1 MERNSSA
8 MQPTAGQEPPA
19 GELVRQLS
27 EQVSVLVR
35 DELKLA
41 RPEMI
46 GKGSQA
52 GRGVGM
58 LVSVLGGVIA
68 GAIFKRVWKV
78 PAGEDDVPKATDAQ
92 RWVSPGGLVGTII
105 FLVASLGFSFYVAR
119 FGSYGKTYGAFAGVV
134 VLIFWLYLTGLAIL
148 LGAEINA
155 ESERQAAAMAG
166 HPGAQAS
173 AAQVESGK
181 PTAR

>member
-8 MQPTAGQEPPA
+8 MQPTAGQGPPA

-52 GRGVGM
+52 GLGVGM

-68 GAIFKRVWKV
+68 GAIFKRAWKV

-92 RWVSPGGLVGTII
+92 RGWREALPAAALQGAIFALVKAVIDRGAAEGT
-105 FLVASLGFSFYVAR
+105 R
-119 FGSYGKTYGAFAGVV
+119 R
-134 VLIFWLYLTGLAIL
+134 LTGVW
-148 LGAEINA
+148 
-155 ESERQAAAMAG
+155 
-166 HPGAQAS
+166 PG
-173 AAQVESGK
+173 EGGGPSGK
-181 PTAR
+181 KA